1 MIICYY
7 LLIGR
12 QHWTGVAQVCDIVQ
26 HVLLD
31 DVVDVIH
38 QLCWGLWGVG
48 EGFSA
53 PVHLRKRSL
62 ERRRS
67 AWCLSVL
74 SLLAVW
80 PRWGELGELG
90 RAVG

>member
-12 QHWTGVAQVCDIVQ
+12 QHWTGVAQVCDVVQ

-31 DVVDVIH
+31 DVVDVVH

-48 EGFSA
+48 
-53 PVHLRKRSL
+53 
-62 ERRRS
+62 
-67 AWCLSVL
+67 
-74 SLLAVW
+74 
-80 PRWGELGELG
+80 
-90 RAVG
+90 